1 MAHPSAITSVLCPS
15 ELGPLSLSCPERSV
29 MRKKIVLL
37 AVLIILGANALAA
50 TSNEQTNSDRK
61 VLTHVSPVYP
71 ELAKKMHIRG
81 IVKVEVIVRP
91 NGTVKSTRVL
101 GGNPVLVN
109 AAEDAVTKWKFE
121 PAQSESTEVVQLTF
135 EGE

>member
-1 MAHPSAITSVLCPS
+1 
-15 ELGPLSLSCPERSV
+15 
-29 MRKKIVLL
+29 MRKNF
-37 AVLIILGANALAA
+37 LILTAFILAA
-50 TSNEQTNSDRK
+50 ACAFAMPLNEQTSSDRK
-61 VLTHVSPVYP
+61 VLTHVAPVYP

-81 IVKVEVIVRP
+81 TVRVEAIVRA

-109 AAEDAVTKWKFE
+109 AAQDAVTKWKFE